1 MAKNSFLF
9 GQTRGAVGNV
19 VVRQQDGR
27 TIVSAKPQQVSNPR
41 TYAQAENRMRLAAVS
56 KFYSPLS
63 SVLEQAWQGKTTQQ
77 SQSAFSKKNIEIM
90 QQNDYG
96 WPKDADFGPMPFQ
109 LSKGS
114 IPSVNATFIGGDI
127 TDSTI
132 ADNYVDFLGSGHVYE
147 DAGPNPTIG
156 YLSRLVKRAHSLPVD
171 KFQITFVL
179 VEAVA
184 QGIQIVYYPR
194 WFRIECDTASTALLS
209 AAVPSFVSI
218 ESFVN
223 LLVGDEMP
231 SLLVKMPL
239 FGAAVILSYYDYAK
253 KRWCRSTEFLAS
265 DATFMANLAL
275 PETYDRCVRTYMDVS
290 ASTEATGSVYLDGAS
305 SDAPAYSGGDSGV
318 DIDVSTLPVN
328 INGTVSSTLHI
339 TGAVYT
345 TISGNSLMA
354 VTLSDNSTHVLT
366 GGETLNTYG
375 KAFTAG
381 GTQVSLTESQTAAAV
396 QMDIRTEGGVNL
408 MQWASQEFGVP
419 VSLFMVVQS

>member
-19 VVRQQDGR
+19 VVRQQAGR
-27 TIVSAKPQQVSNPR
+27 TVVSAKPQQVSNPR

-90 QQNDYG
+90 QQNGYG

-114 IPSVNATFIGGDI
+114 IPSVNATFDGSDVDPGEPF
-127 TDSTI
+127 
-132 ADNYVDFLGSGHVYE
+132 ADNLVYFFQLYKAPSDGTINTVGDFSK
-147 DAGPNPTIG
+147 
-156 YLSRLVKRAHSLPVD
+156 LVKAAAGLSVD
-171 KFQITFVL
+171 KFQLTFVL
-179 VEAVA
+179 VAGQT
-184 QGIQIVYYPR
+184 QGNFVSYYPR
-194 WFRIECDTASTALLS
+194 FFRIECDTASTAS
-209 AAVPSFVSI
+209 PSSMLPSYAMIATTAYLAGDTDLF
-218 ESFVN
+218 N
-223 LLVGDEMP
+223 LNFNFRLY
-231 SLLVKMPL
+231 
-239 FGAAVILSYYDYAK
+239 GAAVILSYYDYAK

-265 DATFMANLAL
+265 DPTFMANLAL
-275 PETYDRCVRTYMDVS
+275 PETYDSCVRSFMD
-290 ASTEATGSVYLDGAS
+290 ASSQAEATGRVYLDGAS
-305 SDAPAYSGGDSGV
+305 SDAPAYSGGDGGI
-318 DIDVSTLPVN
+318 DIDISTLPVN

-345 TISGNSLMA
+345 TVGSYSVMA
-354 VTLSDNSTHVLT
+354 VTLSDNSTHALT

-375 KAFTAG
+375 KAFTSG
-381 GTQVSLTESQTAAAV
+381 GTQVSLTQSQTAAAV
-396 QMDIRTEGGVNL
+396 QMDIRTEGGINL

-419 VSLFMVVQS
+419 ASLFMVVQ

>member
-19 VVRQQDGR
+19 VVRQQDGK

-41 TYAQAENRMRLAAVS
+41 TYAQAENRMRLSAVS

-90 QQNDYG
+90 QQNGYG

-114 IPSVNATFIGGDI
+114 IPSVNVEIFESPGDVFYLVFAPNFNATESAGAAP
-127 TDSTI
+127 T
-132 ADNYVDFLGSGHVYE
+132 LGW
-147 DAGPNPTIG
+147 
-156 YLSRLVKRAHSLPVD
+156 LSRQFKAAFNLPVD
-171 KFQITFVL
+171 KFQVTVIF
-179 VEAVA
+179 VEAIE
-184 QGIQIVYYPR
+184 QNNFRTYYPR
-194 WFRIECDTASTALLS
+194 YFRIECDTASTALLS
-209 AAVPSFVSI
+209 AVLPSYVETFAGLQAGEPFDQI
-218 ESFVN
+218 G
-223 LLVGDEMP
+223 LVDKTIYG
-231 SLLVKMPL
+231 
-239 FGAAVILSYYDYAK
+239 GAVILSYYDYAK
-253 KRWCRSTEFLAS
+253 KRWCRSTEFLTS

-275 PETYDRCVRTYMDVS
+275 PETYDRCVRTYMDAS

-345 TISGNSLMA
+345 TIDSNSVMA

-366 GGETLNTYG
+366 GGESMNTYG
-375 KAFTAG
+375 KAFTAD
-381 GTQVSLTESQTAAAV
+381 GTQVSLTQAQTAVAV
-396 QMDIRTEGGVNL
+396 QFSLTEGGVNL

-419 VSLFMVVQS
+419 VSLFMVLQS